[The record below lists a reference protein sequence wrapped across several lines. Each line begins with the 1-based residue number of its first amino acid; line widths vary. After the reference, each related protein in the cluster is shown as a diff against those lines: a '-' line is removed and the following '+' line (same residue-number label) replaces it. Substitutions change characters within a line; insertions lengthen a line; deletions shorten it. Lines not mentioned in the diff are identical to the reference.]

1 MEAELDSGNSIG
13 AKTTFPRY
21 TGPCISNDGIAEP
34 AGTAPDL
41 KHWQAFITLF
51 NSSLCSGWSD
61 IADRSQRTE
70 NIYKCLE
77 RELSCSHS
85 RRTRP
90 ETIDNKYS

>member
-1 MEAELDSGNSIG
+1 MEAELHSGNNIG

-21 TGPCISNDGIAEP
+21 TEPHISHDGIVEP

-51 NSSLCSGWSD
+51 NSSLCLGWSD
-61 IADRSQRTE
+61 IADRSQRME

-77 RELSCSHS
+77 RELS
-85 RRTRP
+85 
-90 ETIDNKYS
+90 